1 MPDSFRTFYTYDP
14 TDPPRFH
21 GRVVDGEYFEW
32 LFSMLEGTGLT
43 FLFRCNL
50 AGRAYYPSHAMAT
63 FDHGC
68 VDAHN
73 PEAQY
78 WHRVADMMDACDPLA
93 EAVRAARKHDMPI
106 WGWWNWNE
114 FQCVRR
120 DYVYLVDPVWYERP
134 RKYWCSRDGSRFYH
148 GIPAYGDPEVQ
159 ERLLALVDETLEYEV
174 DGMYLSTRSHSWYA
188 CFCSPGWDEH
198 LEPLGFNECVVEEYR
213 RRHGVDIRYDDY
225 DDEEFLRIKGE
236 HFSDVLSQVGGKLHA
251 AGKSFIAGVSPDR
264 YELCVEF
271 EAKGRLGGQ
280 YLHLYKDW
288 EKWADEGAIDG
299 LCSERSC
306 PSEKILD
313 GPTLSLFRQTLP
325 DDFPVY
331 VWLDTAQFHSRGAGP
346 FHLANWDRNSPEEV
360 LKQIDLARRSGA
372 AGAFLHSLYHYTACD
387 SGGESIG
394 GYGVLPRTEYFDA
407 LRQSAVAHE

>member
-1 MPDSFRTFYTYDP
+1 MVVPFRTFYTYDP

-21 GRVVDGEYFEW
+21 DRVVDGEYFDW
-32 LFSMLEGTGLT
+32 LFGMLAGTGLT

-50 AGRAYYPSHAMAT
+50 AGRTYYPSRAMAP
-63 FDHGC
+63 FGHEC
-68 VDAHN
+68 VAADN
-73 PEAQY
+73 PAAQY

-93 EAVRAARKHDMPI
+93 EAVRAARKYDVPI

-120 DYVYLVDPVWYERP
+120 DYVYLIDPVWFERP

-159 ERLLALVDETLEYEV
+159 ERLLALVDETLEYGV
-174 DGMYLSTRSHSWYA
+174 DGVYLSTRSHSWYA
-188 CFCSPGWDEH
+188 CFCTSGWDEQ
-198 LEPLGFNECVVEEYR
+198 LEPFGFNECVVAEYR
-213 RRHGVDIRYDDY
+213 RRHGVDLRYDDY
-225 DDEEFLRIKGE
+225 DHEEFLRIKGE
-236 HFSDVLSQVGGKLHA
+236 QFSSVLSRAGDRLHA
-251 AGKSFIAGVSPDR
+251 ADRSFIVGVSPDR

-271 EAKGRLGGQ
+271 EAKGRPGGQ
-280 YLHLYKDW
+280 HLHLYKDW
-288 EKWADEGAIDG
+288 EKWAGERAIDG

-325 DDFPVY
+325 EEFPTY
-331 VWLDTAQFHSRGAGP
+331 VWLDTAQFHDRGAGP

-360 LKQIDLARRSGA
+360 MEQIGLARQSGA
-372 AGAFLHSLYHYTACD
+372 AGVFLHSLYHYTACD
-387 SGGESIG
+387 SGGGSIG
-394 GYGVLPRTEYFDA
+394 GYGVLPRTEYFEA
-407 LRQSAVAHE
+407 LRGAAAAR